1 MKNYRKT
8 QLFQAERFQGN
19 STQLKSLIDKYNVI
33 ESFDSE
39 PQYVICRPDCGYG
52 LELCIGDW
60 ITTETHFGLKY
71 YDVISDSEFKKQ
83 FELETPTNTKISM
96 FEWTEE
102 FPMGSNDMN
111 IGSFQDSEIDLSDET
126 ASWLAKNILEALKEH
141 KHITLRI
148 DDDR

>member
-19 STQLKSLIDKYNVI
+19 PTQLKNLIDKYDI
-33 ESFDSE
+33 CESLTTE
-39 PQYVICRPDCGYG
+39 PQYEISRPDCGYG
-52 LELCIGDW
+52 LELRIGDW

-71 YDVISDSEFKKQ
+71 YDVISDLEFKKQ
-83 FELETPTNTKISM
+83 FEPETSLNTKISM

-102 FPMGSNDMN
+102 FPMGSNDIN

-126 ASWLAKNILEALKEH
+126 ASWLAESIQEALKEN